1 MLEELIGEEILD
13 ETDADET
20 HQPSMRY
27 YIPEEASSRLT
38 DLPGPPPA
46 PSAGL
51 GRQPAQAKPTL
62 AGGIASTVGRI
73 GKGMVPRSRSAPG
86 KNRDAGAG
94 QSVMMMGDGTAVTGT
109 GGGSVAGAL
118 GFGSGPFGGRKRSA
132 SPGGGQAGR
141 ASAAGQATR
150 FAASPTVYTPPLTP
164 GVDASFTGKPMVQE
178 PASLEQGPAGSTAQP
193 PAPVSILRRQSPAA
207 SGSTTPVSTVPSSPL
222 PAAEPPLGA
231 PTPAA
236 SAIAS
241 SPRMPLPRLSDAVL
255 VERGRR
261 KLVAQGA
268 NPSNLSAAEL
278 IAAASAGAVG
288 SQPGSRSATPSGIGR
303 AGGSMSEAVGT
314 GSGTG
319 AGAGGGGGG
328 AMLATRTSSGGGQS
342 RVKGAAFKSV
352 VVGRPLPQ
360 EGRIAAQAASTSQSA
375 TADETKE
382 AD

>member
-1 MLEELIGEEILD
+1 
-13 ETDADET
+13 
-20 HQPSMRY
+20 MRY

-94 QSVMMMGDGTAVTGT
+94 QSVMMMGDGTPVTGT

-178 PASLEQGPAGSTAQP
+178 PASLEQGLAGSTAQP
-193 PAPVSILRRQSPAA
+193 PAPVSILRRQSPHA

-222 PAAEPPLGA
+222 PAAESPLAA

-236 SAIAS
+236 SAVAT
-241 SPRMPLPRLSDAVL
+241 SPRTPLPRLSDAVL

-278 IAAASAGAVG
+278 IAAAGAGAGAAG
-288 SQPGSRSATPSGIGR
+288 SQPGSRSATPSGVGR

-314 GSGTG
+314 G
-319 AGAGGGGGG
+319 AGAGGAGGGG
-328 AMLATRTSSGGGQS
+328 AMLATRTPSGGGQP

-352 VVGRPLPQ
+352 AVGRPLPQ
-360 EGRIAAQAASTSQSA
+360 EGRVAAQAGSSSSSSTHKATASTSQ
-375 TADETKE
+375 E
-382 AD
+382 AE